1 MYGNALFAVL
11 LGPFCLL
18 IIVVSV
24 TLWHCVRPLFFRL
37 CDARA
42 QQANNPHY
50 SLRKRLIIVVMFIT
64 FLYQP
69 MAVKAVLM
77 LFTCAPVGDE
87 KRLLYQMDISC
98 KGNTALETWQI
109 VMGCCGIVY
118 AVVLP
123 ALKLWALCDVKE
135 LIIKEDE
142 DTVRT
147 CKPPPFTSVRD
158 SLKSA
163 TLWYP
168 DS

>member
-1 MYGNALFAVL
+1 
-11 LGPFCLL
+11 
-18 IIVVSV
+18 
-24 TLWHCVRPLFFRL
+24 
-37 CDARA
+37 
-42 QQANNPHY
+42 
-50 SLRKRLIIVVMFIT
+50 MFIT

-98 KGNTALETWQI
+98 EGDTWKVI
-109 VMGCCGIVY
+109 MGCCGIVY

-135 LIIKEDE
+135 LIIEGDE

-147 CKPPPFTSVRD
+147 CKPPCVTSAVTVR
-158 SLKSA
+158 
-163 TLWYP
+163 P
-168 DS
+168 